1 MDHLLESGKGPA
13 GARHH
18 GGPDLWSATSEKQ
31 EDEGQERLA
40 KLASFQLLMIRHAM
54 KCASLIIVS
63 AVTRLTRS
71 TVPSA
76 KRIAYSTCSVHAIEN
91 ERVVRQALEAPEALE
106 GRYKLAPREQVLPT
120 WNRRGLNE
128 EMGDPGALCGMSLAT
143 VADAHRTSIDHAQ
156 SLIRCSPDE
165 DRTNG
170 FFVCLFVRRDEA
182 DATDATTAKKRQI
195 EGDSVEPS
203 QSKRRKRRK
212 KGASHTQ
219 TS

>member
-1 MDHLLESGKGPA
+1 MVYDIRKTGRR
-13 GARHH
+13 GARTPCETRIVPAHDDPTCNEVCVPH
-18 GGPDLWSATSEKQ
+18 YRLRRYSA
-31 EDEGQERLA
+31 
-40 KLASFQLLMIRHAM
+40 HA
-54 KCASLIIVS
+54 
-63 AVTRLTRS
+63 S

-128 EMGDPGALCGMSLAT
+128 EMGDPGTLCGMSLAT

-195 EGDSVEPS
+195 EGESVEPS